1 MSATRPAQIPA
12 TSQRSEILSRISQGL
27 IAKRQ
32 VLAVKI
38 GLVLNLNS
46 KTVLALSIR
55 QFRRALGSFD
65 GKVELACFRVGC
77 RERSNEEWIVLL
89 RDSIQ
94 VARQFNGPYSIS
106 QRIIRACRH

>member
-1 MSATRPAQIPA
+1 MDCPKTNQMSATRPAQIPA
-12 TSQRSEILSRISQGL
+12 TSQRSEILSRISQDL

-77 RERSNEEWIVLL
+77 RDNVVRHSEIAPSKSCL
-89 RDSIQ
+89 RNRT
-94 VARQFNGPYSIS
+94 VPRL
-106 QRIIRACRH
+106 